1 MILTDNVT
9 ALRLDDLVANPLNPR
24 AELGEV
30 DELAASIRELGLLQ
44 PLLVV
49 EIGGDPCGEGG
60 THMVIDGHR
69 RFAALQLL
77 DFDDEIPVRVVDDPG
92 TAGRLLIALSAGMH
106 GRPLAP
112 LDEARAF
119 QSLVDLD
126 MTQRQI
132 AERVGCNQSHVS
144 KRLSLL
150 ALDDDKAQ
158 ALSEGK
164 IKVRDAERVARG
176 KPEPVVKV
184 AAILPDSEALR
195 ELAGRATK
203 ANDAAVIAFG
213 RNEELKAQLA
223 TAQKAYDDTREER
236 DRYREH
242 SALCNQ
248 ISWRI
253 AEALGKVGPDD
264 DAVVSNVVEDLEE
277 LIRRAT
283 PHATIPAGQE
293 MVSVGAVWDAVD
305 AGGYLTAVDTDDLF
319 PPRAEIDPSRA
330 IQFEAD
336 QIDWEQAHPD
346 AVTRP
351 PWPPYRK
358 TPAEG
363 IVKFLTTTIN
373 QVNTVRHVIAYES
386 THEQRQQVLQ
396 AAADR
401 LFELS

>member
-1 MILTDNVT
+1 MILTDTVT

-49 EIGGDPCGEGG
+49 QTSFADG
-60 THMVIDGHR
+60 TPSEVAEYMVIDGHR

-184 AAILPDSEALR
+184 TVTDISAEVWER
-195 ELAGRATK
+195 
-203 ANDAAVIAFG
+203 
-213 RNEELKAQLA
+213 
-223 TAQKAYDDTREER
+223 ER
-236 DRYREH
+236 DVLRKQVDNYGAEINELVDEVEKYKGAALEMAGANEKLKDEVEQLH
-242 SALCNQ
+242 SMCDLLRA
-248 ISWRI
+248 RI
-253 AEALGKVGPDD
+253 
-264 DAVVSNVVEDLEE
+264 VELE
-277 LIRRAT
+277 T

-293 MVSVGAVWDAVD
+293 MMSVGQVWAAVD
-305 AGGYLTAVDTDDLF
+305 AGTITAVDDDDLF
-319 PPRAEIDPSRA
+319 PPS
-330 IQFEAD
+330 
-336 QIDWEQAHPD
+336 IDWKQELWETEHPD
-346 AVTRP
+346 ASSTL

-363 IVKFLTTTIN
+363 IVKFLRTTIN

-386 THEQRQQVLQ
+386 THEQRQEILQ
-396 AAADR
+396 AASDR